1 MLKNQ
6 TSEDIAFAADSS
18 AMPDESI
25 QAYSKLRAMA
35 DTVCPDC
42 AIEMSQIEKTTFT
55 GRDMREYQCPKCGR
69 KQIVDCG
76 KALWEIL
83 SEANEDSTKE

>member
-6 TSEDIAFAADSS
+6 TSEDIAFSRCSS
-18 AMPDESI
+18 AMQKRII
-25 QAYSKLRAMA
+25 QAYSRLRAMA
-35 DTVCPDC
+35 DTICPDC
-42 AIEMSQIEKTTFT
+42 AIEMDQIEKTTFT

-69 KQIVDCG
+69 KQIIDRG

-83 SEANEDSTKE
+83 SEANEESDK

>member
-1 MLKNQ
+1 MSLARSVLISGEILVFQ
-6 TSEDIAFAADSS
+6 VELHLTIMSETA
-18 AMPDESI
+18 
-25 QAYSKLRAMA
+25 
-35 DTVCPDC
+35 CPDC
-42 AIEMSQIEKTTFT
+42 AVEMDQIERTTFT

-83 SEANEDSTKE
+83 SEANRKDDPEP

>member
-1 MLKNQ
+1 
-6 TSEDIAFAADSS
+6 
-18 AMPDESI
+18 
-25 QAYSKLRAMA
+25 MA

-42 AIEMSQIEKTTFT
+42 AIEMEQIEKSTFT

-69 KQIVDCG
+69 KEIIDCG

-83 SEANEDSTKE
+83 SEASEESTKE

>member
-1 MLKNQ
+1 
-6 TSEDIAFAADSS
+6 
-18 AMPDESI
+18 
-25 QAYSKLRAMA
+25 MA
-35 DTVCPDC
+35 DTVCSDC

-69 KQIVDCG
+69 KQIIDCG